1 MKSLRLLLL
10 AFILCGF
17 PCVSFAQDTSWYSEG
32 ETVFTLTTAE
42 QFIGFR
48 DLVNGGNSFKGKII
62 KLGDDIDISAINWT
76 EPIAAEE
83 GFSGVFD
90 GCRHTVIYN
99 SSIDKGIYR
108 NYGLFAILGGYGK
121 ITRLTVEGSLT
132 VNSFQ
137 GNSYPD
143 CIGGIVGQAGGEI
156 SHCKNQVTIKTV
168 SVGAA
173 EGYVGGICG
182 IGGSKIFLCVN
193 DANISCTP
201 SSGEWRNWVGGICG
215 FMRGGEI
222 SRCENRGEIRC
233 VTHPSYVGGIV
244 GNVRKNSLGVHNI
257 VTFCSNTGSCYA
269 IADYSGVKYSYAD
282 AGGIVNRYGSAN
294 VKDCFVAIKNL
305 WATGYNATSNAF
317 YFYDPNGEGFSSI
330 ENCYANSNISYKP
343 SHGNP
348 TNVEGL
354 SFSYTLA
361 QMKTVDFANKLNES
375 RSDSEMAWVGGDGV
389 FPVVIGSMSETDQY
403 VYSEPEEIAFGCDAI
418 DMPVMGREEIPVSVL
433 PLGAYHKLTWESSNE
448 SIVTVDEDGV
458 LWSVGLGDAVVTA
471 TSTRNNSITASINV
485 HVGSKELREITLPE
499 GMSVEINKSVFIKPN
514 LTPTYAECQLTWQS
528 SDESIATVGSTGY
541 VKGVSL
547 GETTITVTDELTG
560 KSAQSKVT
568 VIPSWPF
575 SAQTPEGVELVY
587 DLKDAQQKTCYVKQ
601 VSNKNDEHSI
611 TIPDEIYGYNVIEIG
626 ESAFNEASI
635 SGVSIPGSVKIIGN
649 SAFYNSKVKE
659 VNMQEGVENIGED
672 AFKYAYSLEKI
683 TIPSSAKAIGSGAF
697 TGCQAITG
705 VYINDISSWCRIN
718 FEDLSANPLGNN
730 YWTKL
735 YINETPLVS
744 LTIPSDISVIKDKV
758 FQGYKSL
765 TSVIIPSHVTSI
777 ETNAFNGCNNL
788 TSVRV
793 NWTEPLSI
801 SSACFSNAAYAVLY
815 VPKGCREAYAYADN
829 WNKFSS
835 IVEPSH
841 VNGDIF
847 EAPII
852 VGNSTTN
859 AKFKVM
865 DSENRYVCM
874 GSGEEGSIPDW
885 TSGDVTVPASVKGYD
900 GLTYRVTRIENF
912 AFFSC
917 YEMTSINIPQGV
929 TSIGGGAFYYC
940 SALESV
946 SLPQN
951 LTSIGENAFVYC
963 MNLPE
968 ITIPQ
973 NVTSIGTG
981 AFAYCDNLIT
991 VTAERTEPVTIDNDC
1006 FSNAANATLYVPV
1019 GSKATYKAATGWK
1032 NFGQILDGTENLLMA
1047 DDVEVCRGGQ
1057 LTLPIILSNE
1067 ETIRALQF
1075 ELSLPQG
1082 VSVVTDGKG
1091 NPLASLTQRASSTH
1105 IITGALM
1112 PNGNYQFQIMP
1123 KTISD
1128 DIILENDGRIATIT
1142 LKVLLNVTP
1151 NDYTIKITDSEL
1163 SVDGNIMPLLLS
1175 DTYSKLTVS
1184 SVLLGDTNNDK
1195 RVSVTDISNIIDY
1208 ILHKDIQGFVW
1219 HAADASGDEKIS
1231 VTDISTIIDII
1242 LHKTVFGE
1250 RQATRIEE
1258 LNQQ

>member
-1 MKSLRLLLL
+1 MKHLRLLLL

-62 KLGDDIDISAINWT
+62 KLGDDIDISATNWT
-76 EPIAAEE
+76 EPIKSFQ
-83 GFSGVFD
+83 GIFD
-90 GCRHTVIYN
+90 GCGHTVIYN
-99 SSIDKGIYR
+99 CSVNKDTETY
-108 NYGLFAILGGYGK
+108 NYYGLFRDITGYSK
-121 ITRLTVEGSLT
+121 VTRLIVAGSIK
-132 VNSFQ
+132 VSSH
-137 GNSYPD
+137 SYPYV
-143 CIGGIVGQAGGEI
+143 GGIAGYNDGEI
-156 SHCKNQVTIKTV
+156 SHCKNLVNIIVTSSSHVWLGGISGSNHGKISFCV
-168 SVGAA
+168 NEVNLSGSSLDRFYA
-173 EGYVGGICG
+173 GGICG
-182 IGGSKIFLCVN
+182 YGY
-193 DANISCTP
+193 
-201 SSGEWRNWVGGICG
+201 
-215 FMRGGEI
+215 RGVF
-222 SRCENRGEIRC
+222 SYCENKGRIYLGDKAC
-233 VTHPSYVGGIV
+233 YSCGISAE
-244 GNVRKNSLGVHNI
+244 GAGTYI
-257 VTFCSNTGSCYA
+257 CCSNIGSCYA
-269 IADYSGVKYSYAD
+269 MGGKTDGFGLALGIGDGNFTDCYVAVKE
-282 AGGIVNRYGSAN
+282 IH
-294 VKDCFVAIKNL
+294 
-305 WATGYNATSNAF
+305 ATGYNVRPYAF
-317 YFYDPNGEGFSSI
+317 DGRGVNTLV
-330 ENCYANSNISYKP
+330 NCYANSNISYKP

-348 TNVEGL
+348 NVEGL
-354 SFSYTLA
+354 SYSYTLA

-375 RSDSEMAWVGGDGV
+375 RTNSEMAWVGGDGV

-418 DMPVMGREEIPVSVL
+418 DMPVKGREEIPVSVL

-499 GMSVEINKSVFIKPN
+499 GLSVEINKSVLFEPN

-587 DLKDAQQKTCYVKQ
+587 DLKDAQQKTCYVKEI
-601 VSNKNDEHSI
+601 SNKNSESAI
-611 TIPDEIYGYNVIEIG
+611 TIPEEIYGYSVVEIG
-626 ESAFNEASI
+626 ESAFKEASI
-635 SGVSIPGSVKIIGN
+635 SGITVPGSVKTIGN
-649 SAFYNSKVKE
+649 SAFYNSKIKE
-659 VNMQEGVENIGED
+659 VNLQDGVENIGET
-672 AFKYAYSLEKI
+672 AFQYAYSLEKI
-683 TIPSSAKAIGSGAF
+683 TIPSSAKAFGSGAF
-697 TGCQAITG
+697 TGCQAIIG

-735 YINETPLVS
+735 YINETPLAS

-765 TSVIIPSHVTSI
+765 RSVIIPGHVTSI
-777 ETNAFNGCNNL
+777 ETNAFNGCSNL
-788 TSVRV
+788 TSVTV
-793 NWTEPLSI
+793 NGTEPLSI
-801 SSACFSNAAYAVLY
+801 SSGCFSNAANAVLY
-815 VPKGCREAYAYADN
+815 VPKGCRETYMNAEN

-835 IVEPSH
+835 IVEPPH
-841 VNGDIF
+841 ANGDIF

-900 GLTYRVTRIENF
+900 GQTYRVTRIENF

-917 YEMTSINIPQGV
+917 NEMTSVNIPQVV
-929 TSIGGGAFYYC
+929 TSIGEGAFYYC

-946 SLPQN
+946 SLPQS
-951 LTSIGENAFVYC
+951 LTSIGDNAFVYC
-963 MNLPE
+963 ENLPE

-981 AFAYCDNLIT
+981 AFAYCDNLT
-991 VTAERTEPVTIDNDC
+991 KVTAERTEPVTIDNDC
-1006 FSNAANATLYVPV
+1006 FSNAANAILYVPI
-1019 GSKATYKAATGWK
+1019 GSKNAYKTATGWK

-1047 DDVEVCRGGQ
+1047 DDIEVCRGGCVN
-1057 LTLPIILSNE
+1057 LPINLNNE
-1067 ETIRALQF
+1067 SGVSLFQF
-1075 ELSLPQG
+1075 ELSLPDG
-1082 VSVVTDGKG
+1082 ISVVTNEQGE
-1091 NPLASLTQRASSTH
+1091 AVVSLTQRATGNQRIEGH
-1105 IITGALM
+1105 IL
-1112 PNGNYQFQIMP
+1112 PNGNCQFLMYSMS
-1123 KTISD
+1123 SD
-1128 DIILENDGRIATIT
+1128 VVTGNAGRIANIQ
-1142 LKVLLNVTP
+1142 LKIQKSINPGIYEVKLKNEELEVIKDGKSVPVTP
-1151 NDYTIKITDSEL
+1151 SDIKS
-1163 SVDGNIMPLLLS
+1163 N
-1175 DTYSKLTVS
+1175 LTVS
-1184 SVLLGDTNNDK
+1184 RILLGDANDDGK
-1195 RVSVTDISNIIDY
+1195 VSVRDISVIVDY
-1208 ILHKDIQGFVW
+1208 ILRKVVPEFVW
-1219 HAADASGDEKIS
+1219 LGANASGDERVS
-1231 VTDISTIIDII
+1231 VSDISTIVDII
-1242 LHKTVFGE
+1242 LRKEVFGE
-1250 RQATRIEE
+1250 IQAVKKEE
-1258 LNQQ
+1258 LDQ